1 MSQEISSSMLHL
13 TSFAARQWRDY
24 QQRTPGSAF
33 ADPALSMTLEEAYAV
48 QMETARLRCAAGDAV
63 AGYKVGCIGAGVA
76 EQFGMSGPIHARLFR
91 SEIRRSGEI
100 LRYDSFVNPAI
111 EAEMALSIDDDGRIA
126 AAFPIVELHHFVFL
140 APRKTLAEL
149 IANNGINAGI
159 VIPDALKATQKRRP
173 EHRRL
178 PIHPALRVKARR
190 DVGRAKRASSMFMR
204 EIPDDD
210 ARFPK
215 LNVAVL
221 NRGHK
226 TIRIQR
232 AILRSF
238 VDSELVSRIDP
249 FIFQSKFAA
258 TPENLLDVD
267 GISAAPYLQRLDK
280 PQRRSARVVR
290 RAVDATVNF
299 RPEVCPQALLAD
311 ESLETRPAVRPH
323 SPSVLPPPR
332 H

>member
-1 MSQEISSSMLHL
+1 MSQEISSSMLQL

-111 EAEMALSIDDDGRIA
+111 EGEMALSIGDDGRIA
-126 AAFPIVELHHFVFL
+126 AAFPIVELHHFVFR

-159 VIPDALKATQKRRP
+159 VIPDALKTTPLESWA
-173 EHRRL
+173 
-178 PIHPALRVKARR
+178 KARALSIAINGKIIDAGPLWAMAGGPAEAFDWLR
-190 DVGRAKRASSMFMR
+190 DDLKRFGETMKAGD
-204 EIPDDD
+204 I
-210 ARFPK
+210 
-215 LNVAVL
+215 VL
-221 NRGHK
+221 AGTPLGLHRVNPGDH
-226 TIRIQR
+226 
-232 AILRSF
+232 
-238 VDSELVSRIDP
+238 VVVS
-249 FIFQSKFAA
+249 
-258 TPENLLDVD
+258 VD
-267 GISAAPYLQRLDK
+267 GRE
-280 PQRRSARVVR
+280 RVDCR
-290 RAVDATVNF
+290 FA
-299 RPEVCPQALLAD
+299 
-311 ESLETRPAVRPH
+311 
-323 SPSVLPPPR
+323 
-332 H
+332 